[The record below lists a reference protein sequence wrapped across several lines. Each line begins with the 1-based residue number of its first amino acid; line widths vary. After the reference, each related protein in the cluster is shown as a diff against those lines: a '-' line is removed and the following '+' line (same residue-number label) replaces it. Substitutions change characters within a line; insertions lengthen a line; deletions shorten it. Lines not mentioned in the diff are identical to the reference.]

1 MRDDHPPSQS
11 VTTGPSGP
19 DEIPRALRMA
29 GLAGMILETVLGL
42 AGLALAVWFQARRPT
57 IAVLV
62 LALLLIAYAL
72 FHAWQRYEEHPDRG
86 RRVRRPRGTRT
97 ES

>member
-1 MRDDHPPSQS
+1 MRHDHPPSQN
-11 VTTGPSGP
+11 VTTGPSGA
-19 DEIPRALRMA
+19 DGIPRALRMA

-42 AGLALAVWFQARRPT
+42 AGIALAVWFQARRPT

-62 LALLLIAYAL
+62 LALLLVGYAL

-86 RRVRRPRGTRT
+86 RRIRRDRRTQT